1 MVVPLIPLLNFSVW
15 NFDQLVALRAI
26 VEGNHFLAD
35 FVASETRNAVNPKP
49 KVDRTAHEARRISAL
64 KQRGIVITRWVATY
78 MPTEV
83 TTYVAYQKLTSPPV
97 APPAGGYHGMM
108 SR

>member
-1 MVVPLIPLLNFSVW
+1 MT
-15 NFDQLVALRAI
+15 LRTI
-26 VEGNHFLAD
+26 VKGNHFFAD
-35 FVASETRNAVNPKP
+35 CVASETRNAVNPKP
-49 KVDRTAHEARRISAL
+49 KVGRTAHEAREILAL
-64 KQRGIVITRWVATY
+64 ELRKIDTGSWIATY

>member
-1 MVVPLIPLLNFSVW
+1 MVVLLIPILNFSVW
-15 NFDQLVALRAI
+15 HFDQFMTLRTV
-26 VEGNHFLAD
+26 VEGNHFFAD
-35 FVASETRNAVNPKP
+35 FVASEIWNAVNPKP
-49 KVDRTAHEARRISAL
+49 KVYRTAHEARRVLAL
-64 KQRGIVITRWVATY
+64 ELREIATTCWIATY
-78 MPTEV
+78 MPIEV